1 MKTKRNIA
9 FIVELFIMFVILL
22 SVIVIITDLSMKTR
36 QQSIDAGYLTE
47 AVICAENAAEVTS
60 GAKDAAAAEKRL
72 GLMEEASGI
81 SRDGNSVTADV
92 AFKPEEA
99 AEGSEPGAK
108 NQAAAAGGHEYTVT
122 IDVTTEKGS
131 TGSYVTKKIK
141 VYHKGDAGKDGK
153 EIYVL
158 DAGDF
163 VKGGAS

>member
-60 GAKDAAAAEKRL
+60 GAKDAAAAEKKL

-92 AFKPEEA
+92 EFTPEE
-99 AEGSEPGAK
+99 
-108 NQAAAAGGHEYTVT
+108 AAAGGHEYTVT